1 MIKITPI
8 YISPKGGSITCFSN
22 KDKRFFQSCTLR
34 VCRYSRNLRSAKKE
48 LNKLEANFLLAPQKV
63 AKEPAQRK
71 TTLKWTSDGELSA
84 VDMARILNRLANP
97 RLTECDL
104 ACTVDKDYSNN
115 HARQSSQ
122 ELPASCWL
130 P

>member
-34 VCRYSRNLRSAKKE
+34 GCRYSRNLRSAKKE
-48 LNKLEANFLLAPQKV
+48 LNKLEANLILAPQKV
-63 AKEPAQRK
+63 VKEPAQRK
-71 TTLKWTSDGELSA
+71 TTLKWNSDGELSA
-84 VDMARILNRLANP
+84 VDMARILD
-97 RLTECDL
+97 RLTKPELSQCELDDSL
-104 ACTVDKDYSNN
+104 SDETMKEASHNDPLP
-115 HARQSSQ
+115 SS
-122 ELPASCWL
+122 AWL